1 MHTCTGVPVGQ
12 SVSISPS
19 LIVQPAATPDKN
31 PPPGANE
38 TAEETQDEQVLD
50 TRFDRQMQLMQLAGS
65 APLTFGTVNNI
76 PIMSFG
82 FDETTKA
89 GLNILSTNTEL
100 TPFEPHT
107 APVTSVHEAMTGMN
121 DYVES
126 QLRRVRHFTLCTRS
140 VRFCTCRGS
149 S

>member
-1 MHTCTGVPVGQ
+1 
-12 SVSISPS
+12 
-19 LIVQPAATPDKN
+19 
-31 PPPGANE
+31 
-38 TAEETQDEQVLD
+38 
-50 TRFDRQMQLMQLAGS
+50 MQLAGS

-126 QLRRVRHFTLCTRS
+126 ELRRVRHFTLCTRS